1 MQIGAEE
8 MEEEKA
14 RGLHE
19 MTVNSSPASLYISA
33 GDASIRIRLPDEAKA
48 ASLAADLRELLARKE
63 GGCVNETEMTAGCA
77 ADRTVETASNPMR
90 ARGAA
95 EASQHVVDEAVHLT
109 QEVAHAVR
117 AAEVVDEHAKVEVV
131 EYDAEDVQQEEV
143 FQVEAMDVHI
153 EGPGGG
159 GEEEQ

>member
-1 MQIGAEE
+1 
-8 MEEEKA
+8 
-14 RGLHE
+14 
-19 MTVNSSPASLYISA
+19 
-33 GDASIRIRLPDEAKA
+33 
-48 ASLAADLRELLARKE
+48 
-63 GGCVNETEMTAGCA
+63 MTAGCA

-90 ARGAA
+90 VRGAA